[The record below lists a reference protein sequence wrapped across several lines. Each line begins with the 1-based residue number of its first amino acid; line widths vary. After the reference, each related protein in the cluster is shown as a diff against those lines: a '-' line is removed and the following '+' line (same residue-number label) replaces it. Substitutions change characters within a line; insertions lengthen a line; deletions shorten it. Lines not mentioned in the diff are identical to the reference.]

1 MKYLRK
7 IASSKN
13 TDNLSSR
20 FRKKR
25 FKIFQTYLAKVKFTS
40 PKILDVG
47 GTEDYWNKI
56 NLIFG
61 TNFQPIINNISKD
74 ELNQGNFNG
83 IVGDGKSLSFIKDNT
98 FDLAYSNSVI
108 EHLTGFEDQYE
119 MAYNIKRVAKYYF
132 IQTPAFIFP
141 LEPHFLFP
149 FFHWLPKKVRIW
161 FILNF
166 NLGWYQKCQSFIE
179 AKKLV
184 DSIRILKK
192 KELKLLFKDAHIITE
207 RLFFIPKSYTLTNMI

>member
-1 MKYLRK
+1 MNILKN
-7 IASSKN
+7 IASSNK

-20 FRKKR
+20 FRRKR
-25 FKIFQTYLAKVKFTS
+25 FKIFQTYLAKVALTN

-47 GTEDYWNKI
+47 GTEDYWNQI

-74 ELNQGNFNG
+74 EIGRSNFSG
-83 IVGDGKSLSFIKDNT
+83 IVDDCKYLSSVKDNT
-98 FDLAYSNSVI
+98 FDIAYSNSVI
-108 EHLTGFEDQYE
+108 EHLTSFEDQCD

-166 NLGWYQKCQSFIE
+166 NLGWYQKCQSSIE

-192 KELKLLFKDAHIITE
+192 KELKLLFKDEHIITE

>member
-1 MKYLRK
+1 LKYLRK
-7 IASSKN
+7 IASSN
-13 TDNLSSR
+13 NSDNLSSKFRRKR
-20 FRKKR
+20 FRILQK
-25 FKIFQTYLAKVKFTS
+25 YLTKLGLKEPLF
-40 PKILDVG
+40 LDIG
-47 GTEDYWNKI
+47 GTQIYWDHI
-56 NLIFG
+56 NSYFKANLS
-61 TNFQPIINNISKD
+61 PIIVNIEK
-74 ELNQGNFNG
+74 GYITNG
-83 IVGDGKSLSFIKDNT
+83 IYAGIIGDGKSLSFIKDNT

-108 EHLTGFEDQYE
+108 EHLTGIEDQYE
-119 MAYNIKRVAKYYF
+119 MAYNIKRVSKYYF

-161 FILNF
+161 FILKF

-207 RLFFIPKSYTLTNMI
+207 RLFLIPKSYTLTNMI